1 MKKAISILL
10 CLCLALSV
18 FTVVPFAASAAEVTE
33 ESVGATSGTTVD
45 CTWALDDNDTLT
57 ISGYGAMGDYSS
69 QKLNG
74 TWITTAP
81 WGANIKTVIIEDGV
95 TYIGSY
101 AFYGCT
107 GLTSVTI
114 PDSVTSIG
122 SNSFYGCT
130 GLTSITI
137 PDSLANIEGDAFNNT
152 AWYNNQPDGMVYA
165 GRVAYKYKGTMPDN
179 TSIIIRDGTKGIA
192 GSAFERCNGLRSV
205 IIPDS
210 VTSIGFGSLGYN
222 WGRKKI
228 DGLTIYG
235 VPGSAAEQYA
245 NDNGFEFI
253 AVNLLECPNCHAA
266 LVIDAAVPPTYTA
279 TGLTE
284 GLHCS
289 VCGEVIMAQEIL
301 PKKPIDFT
309 YGDLNGDDVVNVT
322 DVTSVQ
328 RYLAN
333 LQTLTEQELG
343 AADVNT
349 DGKVTIDDVTLLQR
363 YLAEFDV
370 TIG

>member
-1 MKKAISILL
+1 MKKAISVLL
-10 CLCLALSV
+10 CLCLTLSV

-33 ESVGATSGTTVD
+33 ETVGATSGTTGS
-45 CTWALDDNDTLT
+45 CRWSLDDEGNLT
-57 ISGYGAMGDYSS
+57 ISGNGAMVDYDATYS
-69 QKLNG
+69 ND

-81 WGANIKTVIIEDGV
+81 WGANIKSVVIEDSV
-95 TYIGSY
+95 TSIGSY
-101 AFYGCT
+101 AFYKCTGLTSVTIGNSVTSINKYAFHGCT

-114 PDSVTSIG
+114 PDSVTNIG
-122 SNSFYGCT
+122 GSAFYNCT
-130 GLTSITI
+130 GLT
-137 PDSLANIEGDAFNNT
+137 
-152 AWYNNQPDGMVYA
+152 
-165 GRVAYKYKGTMPDN
+165 
-179 TSIIIRDGTKGIA
+179 
-192 GSAFERCNGLRSV
+192 SV

-228 DGLTIYG
+228 DGFTIYG

-245 NDNGFEFI
+245 NDNGFELI
-253 AVNLLECPNCHAA
+253 AVSHEKCPNCHAA

-289 VCGEVIMAQEIL
+289 VCGEVIKTQEIL
-301 PKKPIDFT
+301 PKKPVDFT

-333 LQTLTEQELG
+333 LKTLTEQELG

>member
-1 MKKAISILL
+1 MKKAISVLL
-10 CLCLALSV
+10 CLCLTLSV

-33 ESVGATSGTTVD
+33 ESVGATSGTTGS
-45 CTWALDDNDTLT
+45 CRWSLDDEGNLT
-57 ISGYGAMGDYSS
+57 ISGNGAMGDYSS

-137 PDSLANIEGDAFNNT
+137 PDSLANIEGYAFNNT

-165 GRVAYKYKGTMPDN
+165 GRVTYSYKGTMPDN

-245 NDNGFEFI
+245 NDNGFTFI
-253 AVNLLECPNCHAA
+253 EYV
-266 LVIDAAVPPTYTA
+266 DAAIGDM
-279 TGLTE
+279 TG
-284 GLHCS
+284 
-289 VCGEVIMAQEIL
+289 
-301 PKKPIDFT
+301 
-309 YGDLNGDDVVNVT
+309 
-322 DVTSVQ
+322 
-328 RYLAN
+328 
-333 LQTLTEQELG
+333 
-343 AADVNT
+343 
-349 DGKVTIDDVTLLQR
+349 DGKVNVRDVTAMQRHLAGLEELTDDRLALADTNGDGKVDINDATHLQR

>member
-1 MKKAISILL
+1 
-10 CLCLALSV
+10 
-18 FTVVPFAASAAEVTE
+18 
-33 ESVGATSGTTVD
+33 
-45 CTWALDDNDTLT
+45 
-57 ISGYGAMGDYSS
+57 
-69 QKLNG
+69 
-74 TWITTAP
+74 
-81 WGANIKTVIIEDGV
+81 
-95 TYIGSY
+95 
-101 AFYGCT
+101 
-107 GLTSVTI
+107 LTSVTI

-122 SNSFYGCT
+122 GNAFYGT
-130 GLTSITI
+130 T
-137 PDSLANIEGDAFNNT
+137 
-152 AWYNNQPDGMVYA
+152 WYNNQPDGMIYA
-165 GRVAYKYKGTMPDN
+165 GRVAYQYKGTMPDN

-192 GSAFERCNGLRSV
+192 GSAFSGCTGLTSVSIPDSVTSIGGRAFRDCTGLTSVSIPDSVTSIGDSAFYGCTGLTSVTIPDSVTTISLRTFERCTGLTSVSIPDSVTTISIAAFYGCTGLTSV

-210 VTSIGFGSLGYN
+210 VTSIGIHALGYERN
-222 WGRKKI
+222 LKKI
-228 DGLTIYG
+228 DGFTIYG

-289 VCGEVIMAQEIL
+289 VCGEVIKTQEIL
-301 PKKPIDFT
+301 PKKPVDFT

>member
-1 MKKAISILL
+1 MKKAISIVL
-10 CLCLALSV
+10 CLCLTLSV

-33 ESVGATSGTTVD
+33 ETVGATSGTTGS
-45 CTWALDDNDTLT
+45 CRWSLDDEGNLT

-137 PDSLANIEGDAFNNT
+137 PDSLANIEGYAFNNT

-245 NDNGFEFI
+245 NDNGFTFI
-253 AVNLLECPNCHAA
+253 EYV
-266 LVIDAAVPPTYTA
+266 DAAIGDM
-279 TGLTE
+279 TGD
-284 GLHCS
+284 G
-289 VCGEVIMAQEIL
+289 
-301 PKKPIDFT
+301 K
-309 YGDLNGDDVVNVT
+309 VNVR
-322 DVTSVQ
+322 DVTAMQ
-328 RYLAN
+328 RHLAG
-333 LQTLTEQELG
+333 LEELTDDRL
-343 AADVNT
+343 ALADVNT

>member
-81 WGANIKTVIIEDGV
+81 WGANIKSVVIEDGV
-95 TYIGSY
+95 TSIGEF

-122 SNSFYGCT
+122 GYAFYECT
-130 GLTSITI
+130 GLTSVTIGNSVTIIGYAAFGECTGLTSVTI
-137 PDSLANIEGDAFNNT
+137 PDSVTSIGSYAFAGT
-152 AWYNNQPDGMVYA
+152 TWENNQPDGVVYA
-165 GRVAYKYKGTMPDN
+165 GRVAYRYKGTMPDN

-245 NDNGFEFI
+245 NDNGFTFI
-253 AVNLLECPNCHAA
+253 EYV
-266 LVIDAAVPPTYTA
+266 DAAIGDM
-279 TGLTE
+279 TGD
-284 GLHCS
+284 G
-289 VCGEVIMAQEIL
+289 
-301 PKKPIDFT
+301 K
-309 YGDLNGDDVVNVT
+309 VNVR
-322 DVTSVQ
+322 DVTAMQ
-328 RYLAN
+328 RHLAG
-333 LQTLTEQELG
+333 LEELTDDRL
-343 AADVNT
+343 ALADVNA